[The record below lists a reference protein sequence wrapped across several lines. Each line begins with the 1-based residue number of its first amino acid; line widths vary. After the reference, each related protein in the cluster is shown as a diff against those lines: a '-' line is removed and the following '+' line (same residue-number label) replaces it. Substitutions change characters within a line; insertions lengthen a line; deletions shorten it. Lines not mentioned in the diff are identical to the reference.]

1 MEPNEDIQLKQLV
14 NSGLSFIRQIT
25 ERYGVAEGAQI
36 WENIMTHV
44 DDEAKG
50 AIMFAM
56 LTGQT
61 GSEIK
66 LSKVP
71 PDQLINAIRAVRI
84 ATGLGLKE
92 AKDLVDG
99 VMGRNGPAA
108 PTTLKIESDIK
119 RETLKRDLSLIGAI
133 YD

>member
-1 MEPNEDIQLKQLV
+1 MNTTEDAQLKQLV

-25 ERYGVAEGAQI
+25 ERYGVAEGTQI

-56 LTGQT
+56 LTGQ
-61 GSEIK
+61 SSNEIR
-66 LSKVP
+66 LTTVP
-71 PDQLINAIRAVRI
+71 YDQLIKAIKAVRS

-92 AKDLVDG
+92 AKDLVEG
-99 VMGRNGPAA
+99 VMGRYGPASPA
-108 PTTLKIESDIK
+108 TIK
-119 RETLKRDLSLIGAI
+119 VNDEVKKEIFKRDLDQIGATFF
-133 YD
+133 